1 MEPRIVRG
9 RPVGSDH
16 VSRPRRRRERSAVC
30 ASPGCE
36 EQAGE
41 GRFCPAHQEIL
52 DRVHTELED
61 ESGSGEAQTHML
73 RRSTRGLRHV
83 EFDEPSEQE
92 GPSEA
97 AGTV

>member
-41 GRFCPAHQEIL
+41 GRFCPAHQE
-52 DRVHTELED
+52 
-61 ESGSGEAQTHML
+61 
-73 RRSTRGLRHV
+73 
-83 EFDEPSEQE
+83 FDEPSEQE